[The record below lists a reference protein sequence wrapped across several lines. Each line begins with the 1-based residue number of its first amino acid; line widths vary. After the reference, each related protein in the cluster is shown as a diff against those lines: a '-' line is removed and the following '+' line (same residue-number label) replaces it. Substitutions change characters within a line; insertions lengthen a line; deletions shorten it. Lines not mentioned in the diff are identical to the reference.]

1 MPETE
6 ATIEARLDAVNTEIS
21 AIVADTNGKLL
32 DYSHGGVRFGKA
44 ARMRELRLLKKD
56 IIEELRS
63 LPICEETV
71 LDHPD
76 V

>member
-1 MPETE
+1 MADTE
-6 ATIEARLDAVNTEIS
+6 ATIQARLDAVNAEID
-21 AIVADTNGKLL
+21 AVIADSDGKLL

-44 ARMRELRLLKKD
+44 ARLRELRLLRKEY
-56 IIEELRS
+56 IEELGN
-63 LPICEETV
+63 LPVCEETV